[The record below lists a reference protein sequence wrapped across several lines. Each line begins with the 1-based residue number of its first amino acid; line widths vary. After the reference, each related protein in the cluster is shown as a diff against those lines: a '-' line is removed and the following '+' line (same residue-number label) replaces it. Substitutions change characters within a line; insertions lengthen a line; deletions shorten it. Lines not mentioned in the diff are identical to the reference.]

1 MIKKI
6 IVYLLL
12 SFIFFSCSFDK
23 VSGIWSGTEKEKR
36 RLGEIQKEQKETL
49 NKIKLFS
56 TENIYNTE
64 IQPAFNTKLSKPVRN
79 ISWEAA
85 GYNNQNLLKNF
96 YLPNISNRFL
106 KKKTQKNKFP
116 ILKTASSPLI
126 SDDRIFLSNDRGT
139 IFSLTKSGSVIW
151 KENIYKKM
159 YKNIYKNLSIT
170 KYKNNIYVS
179 DNIGFVYSLSSET
192 GKILWIKNHGI
203 PLKSK
208 IKIFENKII
217 LINQDNRILSFNI
230 ADGSILWD
238 VRSVSSF
245 IKSQKLLSVA
255 ISKSKKLYSLTS
267 AGDLL
272 KINVN
277 NGKVEWLLNTLES
290 LKAYNTDFFS
300 SSDIVIDQG
309 QLFLS
314 AGPSF
319 FSFDLE
325 TGFIKWKENYSSSLT
340 PVIILDNIFLVTNN
354 GYLLNI
360 NKDNGSIIWS
370 INILSNL
377 KRKKQNTLVTGFI
390 LGSGK
395 IYATTENGYLIVLS
409 ASTGNFESTFKVAD
423 SILVPPIIVDGALY
437 VLSNEPKIIG
447 LN

>member
-1 MIKKI
+1 
-6 IVYLLL
+6 
-12 SFIFFSCSFDK
+12 
-23 VSGIWSGTEKEKR
+23 
-36 RLGEIQKEQKETL
+36 
-49 NKIKLFS
+49 
-56 TENIYNTE
+56 
-64 IQPAFNTKLSKPVRN
+64 
-79 ISWEAA
+79 
-85 GYNNQNLLKNF
+85 
-96 YLPNISNRFL
+96 
-106 KKKTQKNKFP
+106 
-116 ILKTASSPLI
+116 
-126 SDDRIFLSNDRGT
+126 
-139 IFSLTKSGSVIW
+139 
-151 KENIYKKM
+151 M